1 MVLAMPTP
9 LTSNAQLCYTIGVE
23 TKQGENKPM
32 ETEYMFNRRQEEI
45 RKRKELVETIKEIVG
60 GILFFAMLFVFCA
73 LCTICS
79 GYHWE

>member
-1 MVLAMPTP
+1 
-9 LTSNAQLCYTIGVE
+9 
-23 TKQGENKPM
+23 M